1 VIGHTATKR
10 AQGQIEHELREYEL
24 ALMHDGFG
32 RKPAKNRQSAF
43 RRSNRDQTE
52 TLNLA
57 SNSLTYDVPMFK
69 RWDTTDSAHI
79 HNPVP
84 LQA

>member
-1 VIGHTATKR
+1 MIGHTATKC
-10 AQGQIEHELREYEL
+10 AQWQVEHELRKYEL
-24 ALMHDGFG
+24 ALVHDGFG

-57 SNSLTYDVPMFK
+57 SNSLAYDVPM
-69 RWDTTDSAHI
+69 
-79 HNPVP
+79 
-84 LQA
+84 